1 MQNRAVYEI
10 KIANPKK
17 VQTTSTYKSLP
28 PVIFKIVNNRFVL
41 KDVYE
46 RYPISYEN
54 DNELSDIDNEPE
66 LKMFKKKLWIQEK

>member
-41 KDVYE
+41 KDI
-46 RYPISYEN
+46 RNPISHV
-54 DNELSDIDNEPE
+54 L
-66 LKMFKKKLWIQEK
+66 